1 MHGVAAQ
8 THDVPDNF
16 RHGLVMFCGNFLIQF
31 HSGKECSRKGG
42 VFADQGS
49 IGPLSDSEQCFSHS
63 WDIRALLA
71 RAIYCYI
78 FSETEREKV

>member
-1 MHGVAAQ
+1 MQPHPVADVGWANGMDQGITGFFLQGFALHGAYGQ
-8 THDVPDNF
+8 P
-16 RHGLVMFCGNFLIQF
+16 
-31 HSGKECSRKGG
+31 KGG
-42 VFADQGS
+42 VLADQGS
-49 IGPLSDSEQCFSHS
+49 IGPLADSEQCFSHA